1 MMVPMGNQLAAG
13 RRALG
18 ISQQSLAELA
28 GCHRVMIAR
37 IESHNDQSGP
47 AYPLARQ
54 AVRDVL
60 ERRGDDPAKLA
71 RHVTRPRRLGL
82 GSDVGFTRRGA
93 RHLRMRR

>member
-60 ERRGDDPAKLA
+60 ERRGVAFFADGSGVVCRLA
-71 RHVTRPRRLGL
+71 ACMGGVDVT
-82 GSDVGFTRRGA
+82 SVG
-93 RHLRMRR
+93 